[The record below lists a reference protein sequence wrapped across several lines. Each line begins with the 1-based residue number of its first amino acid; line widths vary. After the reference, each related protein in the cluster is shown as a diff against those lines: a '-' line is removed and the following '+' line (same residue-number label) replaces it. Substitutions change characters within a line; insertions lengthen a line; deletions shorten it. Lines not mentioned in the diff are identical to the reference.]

1 MGVRARALLAVVRA
15 LVLGLAATR
24 TLLVPAASAC
34 ASADCAPLVEA
45 MVCVL
50 VAAARALFAVMRT
63 LVLGLDA
70 ARLLLLPAAS
80 ARASAEGQL
89 ALLATGGSRA
99 GELSSAF
106 DMPRTLGR
114 GGLHARRRG
123 LLLRF
128 VSAAALVVEAEAS
141 AVLGQSMRK
150 GRHGAAST
158 STR

>member
-1 MGVRARALLAVVRA
+1 
-15 LVLGLAATR
+15 
-24 TLLVPAASAC
+24 
-34 ASADCAPLVEA
+34 

-80 ARASAEGQL
+80 ARASAEGQV
-89 ALLATGGSRA
+89 ALLATGGSGA
-99 GELSSAF
+99 GEI
-106 DMPRTLGR
+106 LGR

-141 AVLGQSMRK
+141 SVLGRSMSK

-158 STR
+158 STRCGANLGEAAYPSKGSVADCRF